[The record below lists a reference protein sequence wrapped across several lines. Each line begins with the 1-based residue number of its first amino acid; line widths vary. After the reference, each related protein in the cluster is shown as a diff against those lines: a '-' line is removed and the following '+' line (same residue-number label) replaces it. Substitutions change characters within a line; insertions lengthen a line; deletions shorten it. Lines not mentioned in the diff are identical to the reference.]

1 MFKSKQA
8 ALLATTLATTLAVLA
23 GCAQKAPD
31 TAAIEA
37 MITAHTTA
45 WIDAY
50 NAGDADKTSAS
61 YADDAVLMAPDAP
74 AAVGKDAIK
83 QMLATDMAAS
93 KAAGVSFA
101 LDGGD
106 AFGVSGDL
114 AWHSGNIHV
123 NGPAG
128 TSLGTGKFLEV
139 WHQGKDAQGKPDW
152 QIVRDTWNMDAAP
165 PPPPPPVET
174 KKPAPKKAETHKSKS
189 KKKKH

>member
-1 MFKSKQA
+1 MFKLKQA
-8 ALLATTLATTLAVLA
+8 VLLGMGLAALA

-37 MITAHTTA
+37 MIRAHTTT
-45 WIDAY
+45 WVDAY

-61 YADDAVLMAPDAP
+61 YADDALLMPPDAP
-74 AAVGKDAIK
+74 TATGKEAIR
-83 QMLATDMAAS
+83 QWLVTDMAAS
-93 KAAGVSFA
+93 KAAGASFA

-114 AWHSGNIHV
+114 AWHSGNFHV

-128 TSLGTGKFLEV
+128 ASLGTGKYLEV
-139 WHQGKDAQGKPDW
+139 WHQAKDAQGKADW
-152 QIVRDTWNMDAAP
+152 QIIRDMWNMDAAP
-165 PPPPPPVET
+165 PPPPPVEAR
-174 KKPAPKKAETHKSKS
+174 KPAPNKAEAHKAKP